1 MRLSVLPLVLLVG
14 ACALTAPSETP
25 TAPVSA
31 ETAAP
36 APTADVTL
44 VGYPDGGAEM
54 AVAFRS
60 AAAVPVSPTEPAVVV
75 ARGRRHEAA
84 VVSRASSSATGGVVT
99 TSAVYRLD
107 RAGRSA
113 VEAAGEAA
121 TLLVH
126 DGAAYRSYRVARP
139 DFLQ

>member
-14 ACALTAPSETP
+14 ACAPTAPSDTP

-31 ETAAP
+31 DTSAP

-54 AVAFRS
+54 SVSFRS
-60 AAAVPVSPTEPAVVV
+60 ASSVPVSATEPAVVV
-75 ARGRRHEAA
+75 VQGRRHEAT
-84 VVSRASSSATGGVVT
+84 VVSRASASTAGGVVT

-107 RAGRSA
+107 RAGRAA

-126 DGAAYRSYRVARP
+126 DGTGYRSYRVARP